1 MSGGN
6 PHGFVWF
13 LFGVAPAPFFV
24 VFAVFSAGET
34 QIWPG
39 DLRVVAVA
47 VFCLFLLFLC
57 CASVVKPKSF
67 IFFAHFFYR
76 FSHCQDRALERD
88 RPQQRKKKSAP
99 GACGEP
105 CFCVVFAFLAWPCTG
120 SPKVQA
126 ILHGFGTSAKKR
138 LPVRL
143 TELAQ
148 YGWVGGW
155 GPRYLAHKRER
166 GPARV
171 PRLLSEGKSASAR

>member
-1 MSGGN
+1 MV
-6 PHGFVWF
+6 FVWCGSGPVFCCFRCFLCWRNANLAGRFAGRRCCRF
-13 LFGVAPAPFFV
+13 LFVLV
-24 VFAVFSAGET
+24 VFVLCLGCEAKEFH
-34 QIWPG
+34 I
-39 DLRVVAVA
+39 
-47 VFCLFLLFLC
+47 FCTL
-57 CASVVKPKSF
+57 
-67 IFFAHFFYR
+67 FYR

-88 RPQQRKKKSAP
+88 RPQQREKKSAP